1 MKNSPQE
8 KILIS
13 SVRFRELI
21 NTLDISYCEFAKN
34 VGTDRGSVSKF
45 VSGKAKPSRGL
56 LNSIILTYHVNPIW
70 LNGGDGPM
78 FTDELDAFRSKL
90 ILKMRD
96 LDKEDLELM
105 ENFIE
110 YINKLKMKDK

>member
-1 MKNSPQE
+1 
-8 KILIS
+8 
-13 SVRFRELI
+13 
-21 NTLDISYCEFAKN
+21 
-34 VGTDRGSVSKF
+34 
-45 VSGKAKPSRGL
+45 
-56 LNSIILTYHVNPIW
+56 
-70 LNGGDGPM
+70 M